1 LKDFSP
7 LWWMFNALAQQFKAE
22 HPAQD
27 AQQRKADI
35 TL

>member
-1 LKDFSP
+1 
-7 LWWMFNALAQQFKAE
+7 MFNALAQQFKAE

-35 TL
+35 IKALV

>member
-1 LKDFSP
+1 
-7 LWWMFNALAQQFKAE
+7 MFNALAQQFKAE

-35 TL
+35 IIKL